1 MNKDKILGIIRH
13 GLTFLGGVLVTQGV
27 IDDALFTELF
37 GAAMTLIG
45 GIWSVIDKNTTEEV
59 TEG

>member
-1 MNKDKILGIIRH
+1 MNDKLLGIIRH

-27 IDDALFTELF
+27 IDDALFAELF

-45 GIWSVIDKNTTEEV
+45 GVWSIIDKNKTENTEV
-59 TEG
+59 K

>member
-1 MNKDKILGIIRH
+1 MNDKLLGIIRH

-27 IDDALFTELF
+27 IDDAMFTELF

-45 GIWSVIDKNTTEEV
+45 GIWSVIDKNKTEAEA
-59 TEG
+59 